1 MKPQHK
7 DTLTITK
14 KYLAE
19 RSAFTKKFHPLLSA
33 TMDLLATDIPTHLRL
48 SISLSELITLTSQFR
63 KHVKLHDGTLVPCNA
78 ISIGLYGSGISKDSS
93 LSKVKKAF
101 NPAYEVLDKK
111 RKEFARKNAETE
123 ALEAGE
129 SSEEWLNYYKPPTP
143 IRVGL
148 GTVPGMVQHFADT
161 EENLIG
167 SPIIYNSEIGSELS
181 QNGEIVDII
190 KTIAIAYDLGSVP
203 LKTVKSVE
211 NRTGNI
217 NNLPINL
224 CVFGSQ
230 DAILFDTHIRNKFS
244 LMFGVQLARRALFSF
259 DNARVILREFKSE
272 QDIIKYHELMRKN
285 ADTARGNIEGYLVE
299 MAEYTDSVPLSLT
312 KGAQIAFDMYL
323 EYNKRIS
330 EETSPQLPITKL
342 ARAHLQWKALKLS
355 GNYAILDGE
364 QEISEENYILAINT
378 VEELA
383 PDLEAFEY
391 ELNKELYEQFVDYCK
406 LHIGNDHKLTLSI
419 HELKKLGYL
428 PATNNYQTKLDE
440 LLTLTSSY
448 DAEGVYTR
456 CGDGVCYEPIIKQDE
471 CGLSL
476 LPFTKHEAES
486 PADFKQRMAK
496 SCDSGYEF
504 YESTFADLSGVLS
517 QYSAY
522 SPFLF
527 KHGKRAKANLV
538 GSTKWVVLDID
549 QSDIT
554 YEECHLLLSDYN
566 HHIATTSDETNVFKF
581 RVLLELDSL
590 VDVSADNWGF
600 FIKSIAN
607 ELGLNVDILSKAQ
620 IMFSYASTN
629 VLSITDADTIEAKQ
643 HVINASNHT
652 KPKELKSLSTKAK
665 SAALK
670 DPRETFSFAYECTDK
685 GSLHLLNAA
694 KDAHKLGASTDEIE
708 ALLLDINNYWTVP
721 MPIDRIEST
730 IFSQVRRWKKNQ

>member
-1 MKPQHK
+1 MKPQSK

-14 KYLAE
+14 EYLIK
-19 RSAFTKKFHPLLSA
+19 RNAFTKKFHPLLSA
-33 TMDLLATDIPTHLRL
+33 TMDLLATDIPNHLRL

-78 ISIGLYGSGISKDSS
+78 ISLGLYGSGISKDSS

-101 NPAYEVLDKK
+101 NPAYEVLDRK
-111 RKEFARKNAETE
+111 RKEYARKNAETE

-129 SSEEWLNYYKPPTP
+129 SSEEWLNYYKSPPP

-161 EENLIG
+161 EENPIG
-167 SPIIYNSEIGSELS
+167 APIIYNSEIGSELS
-181 QNGEIVDII
+181 QNSEIVDII
-190 KTIAIAYDLGSVP
+190 KTISIAYDLGSVP
-203 LKTVKSVE
+203 LKTIKSVE

-217 NNLPINL
+217 NNLPVNL

-230 DAILFDTHIRNKFS
+230 DAILFDNNIRNKFS
-244 LMFGVQLARRALFSF
+244 LIFGVQLARRTLFSF
-259 DNARVILREFKSE
+259 DNAKPILKEFKSE

-285 ADTARGNIEGYLVE
+285 ADTARSNIEGYLVE
-299 MAEYTDSVPLSLT
+299 MAEYTSSIPLPLS
-312 KGAQIAFDMYL
+312 KEAQIAFDMYL

-383 PDLEAFEY
+383 PDLEAFER
-391 ELNKELYEQFVDYCK
+391 ELNKELYEQFVDYCR
-406 LHIGNDHKLTLSI
+406 LHIGNDDKLSLSI

-428 PATNNYQTKLDE
+428 PTTSNYQSKLDE

-448 DAEGVYTR
+448 DTEGIYTR
-456 CGDGVCYEPIIKQDE
+456 CDDGVCYEPIIKQDE

-476 LPFTKHEAES
+476 LQFTKHEAES
-486 PADFKQRMAK
+486 PAEFKQRMTK
-496 SCDSGYEF
+496 SCSSGYEF
-504 YESTFADLSGVLS
+504 YESTFEALADVLT
-517 QYSAY
+517 QYAAY

-527 KHGKRAKANLV
+527 KKGKRSKDNLA
-538 GSTKWVVLDID
+538 GKTKWIVLDID
-549 QSDIT
+549 NSDIT

-566 HHIATTSDETNVFKF
+566 HHIATTSDSSNEFKF

-590 VDVSADNWGF
+590 VDIPTENWKY
-600 FIKSIAN
+600 FIESVAN
-607 ELGLNVDILSKAQ
+607 ELGLNADLLPKSQ
-620 IMFSYASTN
+620 IYFSYASTN
-629 VLSITDADTIEAKQ
+629 VLSVTDASPLEAKQ
-643 HVINASNHT
+643 HVINASNHA
-652 KPKELKSLSTKAK
+652 KPEKPATLSAKAK
-665 SAALK
+665 TAALK
-670 DPRETFSFAYECTDK
+670 DPRETFAYAYECTDN
-685 GSLHLLNAA
+685 GSVNLYKAA
-694 KDAHKLGASTDEIE
+694 KHAHDLGASREEIVN
-708 ALLLDINNYWTVP
+708 LVWDINSYWTVSMDP
-721 MPIDRIEST
+721 ERVATT
-730 IFSQVRRWKKNQ
+730 IISQVNRWKEN